1 MKREKGL
8 RRLPRGQRRSVEVA
22 VPKGFGGS
30 NPLLRIQKNAIDAFI
45 LLRKGVY
52 LIAKKTKID
61 LGWINSEGEEKMKQ
75 IESGVV
81 SGGEE
86 VKTQGNEELEE
97 ILERSRTVIKV
108 IGCGGSGT
116 NTIQRMTEEGIFGAE
131 LFALNTD
138 AQHLLFSKVERK
150 LLIGK
155 KTTRGLGAGSI
166 PRLGEEAAKENE
178 DDIKSIIEGADMV
191 FVTCGLGG
199 GTGTGAAPVVAQAAQ
214 DAGALTIGVVTLPF
228 SAEGEVRI
236 ENMDTGLE
244 TLREHTD
251 TLIVIPNDKLLDVVP
266 RLPLNDAFR
275 VADDVLMRAVKG
287 ITELITKPGLINL
300 DFADVRTVMK
310 DGGMAMIGFGESD
323 GQNKAID
330 SVRKALSSPLLEVDV
345 SEAKSALVNVTG
357 GDDMTVEEAEG
368 ALQEVY
374 RMMNSDARIIWG
386 VQLSPELKN
395 TMRTLLVVTGVKSE
409 QIYARKEL
417 KKEKYGIEI
426 VR

>member
-1 MKREKGL
+1 
-8 RRLPRGQRRSVEVA
+8 
-22 VPKGFGGS
+22 
-30 NPLLRIQKNAIDAFI
+30 
-45 LLRKGVY
+45 
-52 LIAKKTKID
+52 
-61 LGWINSEGEEKMKQ
+61 MKQ
-75 IESGVV
+75 IGSKAVLE
-81 SGGEE
+81 ERE
-86 VKTQGNEELEE
+86 VKTSENDELEG
-97 ILERSRTVIKV
+97 ILERSKTIIKV

-116 NTIQRMTEEGIFGAE
+116 NSIQRMTEEGVFGAE

-138 AQHLLFSKVERK
+138 AQHLLFSKVERR

-178 DDIKSIIEGADMV
+178 DDIKLIVEDADMV

-228 SAEGEVRI
+228 SAEGEVRM

-244 TLREHTD
+244 TLRENTD
-251 TLIVIPNDKLLDVVP
+251 TLIVMPNDKLLEVVP

-323 GQNKAID
+323 GQNKATE

-345 SEAKSALVNVTG
+345 SAAKSALVNVTG
-357 GDDMTVEEAEG
+357 GEDMTVEEAEG

-374 RMMNSDARIIWG
+374 KMMNSDARIIWG
-386 VQLSPELKN
+386 VQLTPELKN

-409 QIYARKEL
+409 QIYERKEL

>member
-1 MKREKGL
+1 MRRE
-8 RRLPRGQRRSVEVA
+8 
-22 VPKGFGGS
+22 
-30 NPLLRIQKNAIDAFI
+30 
-45 LLRKGVY
+45 GV
-52 LIAKKTKID
+52 
-61 LGWINSEGEEKMKQ
+61 GERGEEERKMKQ
-75 IESGVV
+75 FGRGMVAAE
-81 SGGEE
+81 GEA
-86 VKTQGNEELEE
+86 VKSMGNEELESL
-97 ILERSRTVIKV
+97 LERSKTVIKV

-116 NTIQRMTEEGIFGAE
+116 NTIQRMTEEGIFGAD

-138 AQHLLFSKVERK
+138 AQHLLFSKAENR

-166 PRLGEEAAKENE
+166 PRLGEEAAKENA
-178 DDIKSIIEGADMV
+178 DDIKSIVEDADMV

-199 GTGTGAAPVVAQAAQ
+199 GTGTGAAPVVAQAGQ

-228 SAEGEVRI
+228 NAEGEVRR
-236 ENMDTGLE
+236 ENTSTGLE
-244 TLREHTD
+244 TLRGCTD
-251 TLIVIPNDKLLDVVP
+251 TLIVMPNERLLDVVP

-323 GQNKAID
+323 GQNKAAD
-330 SVRKALSSPLLEVDV
+330 SVKRALSSPLLEVDV

-357 GDDMTVEEAEG
+357 GEDMTVEEAEG

-374 RMMNSDARIIWG
+374 RMMNPAARIIWG
-386 VQLSPELKN
+386 VQVSPELKN
-395 TMRTLLVVTGVKSE
+395 KMRTLLVVTGVKSE
-409 QIYARKEL
+409 QIFARRAL

-426 VR
+426 VH

>member
-1 MKREKGL
+1 VRRE
-8 RRLPRGQRRSVEVA
+8 
-22 VPKGFGGS
+22 
-30 NPLLRIQKNAIDAFI
+30 
-45 LLRKGVY
+45 GV
-52 LIAKKTKID
+52 
-61 LGWINSEGEEKMKQ
+61 GEEERGEEERKMKQ
-75 IESGVV
+75 FGRGMVAAE
-81 SGGEE
+81 GEA
-86 VKTQGNEELEE
+86 VKSMGNEELESL
-97 ILERSRTVIKV
+97 LERSKTVIKV

-116 NTIQRMTEEGIFGAE
+116 NTIQRMTEEGIFGAD

-138 AQHLLFSKVERK
+138 AQHLLFSKAENR

-166 PRLGEEAAKENE
+166 PRLGEEAAKENA
-178 DDIKSIIEGADMV
+178 DDIKSIVEDADMV

-199 GTGTGAAPVVAQAAQ
+199 GTGTGAAPVVAQAGQ

-228 SAEGEVRI
+228 NAEGEVRR
-236 ENMDTGLE
+236 ENTSTGLE
-244 TLREHTD
+244 TLRGCTD
-251 TLIVIPNDKLLDVVP
+251 TLIVMPNERLLDVVP

-323 GQNKAID
+323 GQNKAAD
-330 SVRKALSSPLLEVDV
+330 SVKRALSSPLLEVDV

-357 GDDMTVEEAEG
+357 GEDMTVEEAEG

-374 RMMNSDARIIWG
+374 RMMNPAARIIWG
-386 VQLSPELKN
+386 VQVSPELKN
-395 TMRTLLVVTGVKSE
+395 KMRTLLVVTGVKSE
-409 QIYARKEL
+409 QIFARRAL

-426 VR
+426 VH

>member
-1 MKREKGL
+1 MRQIGNET
-8 RRLPRGQRRSVEVA
+8 V
-22 VPKGFGGS
+22 
-30 NPLLRIQKNAIDAFI
+30 
-45 LLRKGVY
+45 
-52 LIAKKTKID
+52 
-61 LGWINSEGEEKMKQ
+61 SEGE
-75 IESGVV
+75 VV
-81 SGGEE
+81 RTMEA
-86 VKTQGNEELEE
+86 EELEK
-97 ILERSRTVIKV
+97 ILERSRTIIKV

-138 AQHLLFSKVERK
+138 AQHLLFSKVDRK

-166 PRLGEEAAKENE
+166 PRFGEEAAREN
-178 DDIKSIIEGADMV
+178 DTDIKTMVEDADMV

-199 GTGTGAAPVVAQAAQ
+199 GTGTGASPVVAQAAQ
-214 DAGALTIGVVTLPF
+214 EAGALTIGVVTLPF

-236 ENMDTGLE
+236 ENTEYGLE
-244 TLREHTD
+244 KLRENTD

-266 RLPLNDAFR
+266 RLPLNDAFK

-287 ITELITKPGLINL
+287 LTELITKPGLINL

-323 GQNKAID
+323 GQNKAIE

-345 SEAKSALVNVTG
+345 TDAKAALVNVIG
-357 GDDMTVEEAEG
+357 GGDMTVEEAEG

-374 RMMNSDARIIWG
+374 KMMNPEARIIWG
-386 VQLSPELKN
+386 VQVSPELKN
-395 TMRTLLVVTGVKSE
+395 MIRTLLIVTGVKSE
-409 QIYARKEL
+409 QIYERKDVT
-417 KKEKYGIEI
+417 KERFGIEI

>member
-1 MKREKGL
+1 
-8 RRLPRGQRRSVEVA
+8 
-22 VPKGFGGS
+22 
-30 NPLLRIQKNAIDAFI
+30 
-45 LLRKGVY
+45 
-52 LIAKKTKID
+52 
-61 LGWINSEGEEKMKQ
+61 MKQ
-75 IESGVV
+75 VGSGVV
-81 SGGEE
+81 LEGKEE
-86 VKTQGNEELEE
+86 VKTMGDEELEG
-97 ILERSRTVIKV
+97 LLKRSRTVIKV
-108 IGCGGSGT
+108 SGCGGSGT

-138 AQHLLFSKVERK
+138 AQHLLYAKVEKK

-166 PRLGEEAAKENE
+166 PRLGEESAME
-178 DDIKSIIEGADMV
+178 DEEDIKAIVEDADMV

-199 GTGTGAAPVVAQAAQ
+199 GTGTGASPVVAQAAQ
-214 DAGALTIGVVTLPF
+214 DVGALTIGVVTLPF
-228 SAEGEVRI
+228 SAEGNVRR
-236 ENMDTGLE
+236 ENTDTGLE
-244 TLREHTD
+244 MLREHTD
-251 TLIVIPNDKLLDVVP
+251 TLIVIPNDKLLDIVP
-266 RLPLNDAFR
+266 RLSLNDAFR

-323 GQNKAID
+323 GQNKAIE

-345 SEAKSALVNVTG
+345 SDAKSALVNVTG
-357 GDDMTVEEAEG
+357 GEDMTVEEAEG

-374 RMMNSDARIIWG
+374 KMMNPDARIIWG
-386 VQLSPELKN
+386 VQISPELKN

-409 QIYARKEL
+409 QIYARKEM

>member
-1 MKREKGL
+1 MRQKGDET
-8 RRLPRGQRRSVEVA
+8 V
-22 VPKGFGGS
+22 
-30 NPLLRIQKNAIDAFI
+30 
-45 LLRKGVY
+45 
-52 LIAKKTKID
+52 
-61 LGWINSEGEEKMKQ
+61 SEGA
-75 IESGVV
+75 
-81 SGGEE
+81 E
-86 VKTQGNEELEE
+86 VRTMETEELEK
-97 ILERSRTVIKV
+97 ILERSRTIIKV

-138 AQHLLFSKVERK
+138 AQHLLFSKVDRK

-166 PRLGEEAAKENE
+166 PRHGEEAAREN
-178 DDIKSIIEGADMV
+178 DSDIKSMVEDADMV

-199 GTGTGAAPVVAQAAQ
+199 GTGTGSAPIVAQAAQ
-214 DAGALTIGVVTLPF
+214 EAGALTIGVVTLPF
-228 SAEGEVRI
+228 SAEGEVRR
-236 ENMDTGLE
+236 ENMDYGLE
-244 TLREHTD
+244 KLRENTD

-266 RLPLNDAFR
+266 RLPLNDAFK

-323 GQNKAID
+323 GQNKAIE

-345 SEAKSALVNVTG
+345 TDAKAALVNVIG
-357 GDDMTVEEAEG
+357 GGDMTVEEAEG

-374 RMMNSDARIIWG
+374 KMMNPEARIIWG
-386 VQLSPELKN
+386 VQVSPELKN
-395 TMRTLLVVTGVKSE
+395 MIRTLLIVTGVRSE
-409 QIYARKEL
+409 QIFERKDV
-417 KKEKYGIEI
+417 KKERFGIEI

>member
-1 MKREKGL
+1 MEQIG
-8 RRLPRGQRRSVEVA
+8 RGMV
-22 VPKGFGGS
+22 
-30 NPLLRIQKNAIDAFI
+30 
-45 LLRKGVY
+45 
-52 LIAKKTKID
+52 
-61 LGWINSEGEEKMKQ
+61 SE
-75 IESGVV
+75 
-81 SGGEE
+81 EE
-86 VKTQGNEELEE
+86 VKTMGNEELEG
-97 ILERSRTVIKV
+97 ILERSKTIIKV

-116 NTIQRMTEEGIFGAE
+116 NTIQRMTDEGVFGAE

-138 AQHLLFSKVERK
+138 AQHLLFSKVERR

-155 KTTRGLGAGSI
+155 KITRGLGAGSI
-166 PRLGEEAAKENE
+166 PRLGEEAAKEDE
-178 DDIKSIIEGADMV
+178 DDIKSIVEDADMV

-199 GTGTGAAPVVAQAAQ
+199 GTGTGAAPVVAQSAK
-214 DAGALTIGVVTLPF
+214 DNGALTIGVVTVPF
-228 SAEGEVRI
+228 SAEGEVRR
-236 ENMDTGLE
+236 ENTETGLE
-244 TLREHTD
+244 TLRENTD

-323 GQNKAID
+323 GQNKAIE
-330 SVRKALSSPLLEVDV
+330 SVRRALSSPLLEVDV
-345 SEAKSALVNVTG
+345 SDARAALVNVTG

-374 RMMNSDARIIWG
+374 RMMNPEARIIWG
-386 VQLSPELKN
+386 VQTSDELKN
-395 TMRTLLVVTGVKSE
+395 TMRTLLVVTGVKSD
-409 QIYARKEL
+409 QIYARKEM
-417 KKEKYGIEI
+417 KKEKFGIEI

>member
-1 MKREKGL
+1 
-8 RRLPRGQRRSVEVA
+8 
-22 VPKGFGGS
+22 
-30 NPLLRIQKNAIDAFI
+30 
-45 LLRKGVY
+45 
-52 LIAKKTKID
+52 
-61 LGWINSEGEEKMKQ
+61 MKQ
-75 IESGVV
+75 VGSGVV
-81 SGGEE
+81 LEGKEE
-86 VKTQGNEELEE
+86 VKTMGDEELEG
-97 ILERSRTVIKV
+97 LLKRSRTVIKV
-108 IGCGGSGT
+108 SGCGGSGT

-138 AQHLLFSKVERK
+138 AQHLLYAKVEKK

-166 PRLGEEAAKENE
+166 PRLGEESARE
-178 DDIKSIIEGADMV
+178 DEEDIKAIVEDADMV

-199 GTGTGAAPVVAQAAQ
+199 GTGTGASPVVAQAAQ
-214 DAGALTIGVVTLPF
+214 DVGALTIGVVTLPF
-228 SAEGEVRI
+228 SAEGNVRR
-236 ENMDTGLE
+236 ENTDAGLE
-244 TLREHTD
+244 MLREHTD
-251 TLIVIPNDKLLDVVP
+251 TLIVIPNDKLLDIVP
-266 RLPLNDAFR
+266 RLSLNDAFR

-323 GQNKAID
+323 GQNKAIE

-345 SEAKSALVNVTG
+345 SDAKSALVNVTG
-357 GDDMTVEEAEG
+357 GEDMTVEEAEG

-374 RMMNSDARIIWG
+374 KMMNPDARIIWG
-386 VQLSPELKN
+386 VQISPELKN

-409 QIYARKEL
+409 QIYARKEM

>member
-1 MKREKGL
+1 M
-8 RRLPRGQRRSVEVA
+8 RLGEVDG
-22 VPKGFGGS
+22 KMNQTGS
-30 NPLLRIQKNAIDAFI
+30 EEII
-45 LLRKGVY
+45 
-52 LIAKKTKID
+52 
-61 LGWINSEGEEKMKQ
+61 EGEG
-75 IESGVV
+75 IEMFENGD
-81 SGGEE
+81 
-86 VKTQGNEELEE
+86 LET
-97 ILERSRTVIKV
+97 ILEKSKTIIKV

-155 KTTRGLGAGSI
+155 RTTQGLGAGSI
-166 PRLGEEAAKENE
+166 PRLGEEAAMENE
-178 DDIKSIIEGADMV
+178 AELKSMVEDADLV

-199 GTGTGAAPVVAQAAQ
+199 GTGTGSAPVVAQKAQ

-228 SAEGEVRI
+228 SAEGNIRI
-236 ENMDTGLE
+236 ENTEIGLE
-244 TLREHTD
+244 KLRESTD
-251 TLIVIPNDKLLDVVP
+251 TLIVIPNDKLLEVVP

-275 VADDVLMRAVKG
+275 VADDVLMRSVKG
-287 ITELITKPGLINL
+287 ITELITRPGLVNL

-323 GQNKAID
+323 GQDKAIE

-345 SEAKSALVNVTG
+345 ADAKAALINVTG

-368 ALQEVY
+368 SLQEVY
-374 RMMNSDARIIWG
+374 KLMNPETRIIWG
-386 VQLSPELKN
+386 VQISSDLQN

-409 QIYARKEL
+409 QIYARKDMKGER
-417 KKEKYGIEI
+417 YGIEL
-426 VR
+426 VQ

>member
-1 MKREKGL
+1 MRQIGNET
-8 RRLPRGQRRSVEVA
+8 V
-22 VPKGFGGS
+22 
-30 NPLLRIQKNAIDAFI
+30 
-45 LLRKGVY
+45 
-52 LIAKKTKID
+52 
-61 LGWINSEGEEKMKQ
+61 SEGE
-75 IESGVV
+75 VV
-81 SGGEE
+81 RTMEA
-86 VKTQGNEELEE
+86 EELEK
-97 ILERSRTVIKV
+97 ILERSRTIIKV

-138 AQHLLFSKVERK
+138 AQHLLFSKVDRK

-166 PRLGEEAAKENE
+166 PRFGEEAAREN
-178 DDIKSIIEGADMV
+178 DTDIKTMVEDADMV

-199 GTGTGAAPVVAQAAQ
+199 GTGTGASPVVAQAAQ
-214 DAGALTIGVVTLPF
+214 EAGALTIGVVTLPF

-236 ENMDTGLE
+236 ENTEYGLE
-244 TLREHTD
+244 KLRENTD

-266 RLPLNDAFR
+266 RLPLNEAFK

-287 ITELITKPGLINL
+287 LTELITKPGLINL

-323 GQNKAID
+323 GQNKAIE

-345 SEAKSALVNVTG
+345 TGAKAALVNVIG
-357 GDDMTVEEAEG
+357 GGDMTVEEAEG

-374 RMMNSDARIIWG
+374 KMMNPEARIIWG
-386 VQLSPELKN
+386 VQVSPELKN
-395 TMRTLLVVTGVKSE
+395 MIRTLLIVTGVKSE
-409 QIYARKEL
+409 QIYERKDVT
-417 KKEKYGIEI
+417 KERFGIEI

>member
-1 MKREKGL
+1 MGDETV
-8 RRLPRGQRRSVEVA
+8 SEV
-22 VPKGFGGS
+22 
-30 NPLLRIQKNAIDAFI
+30 
-45 LLRKGVY
+45 
-52 LIAKKTKID
+52 
-61 LGWINSEGEEKMKQ
+61 
-75 IESGVV
+75 
-81 SGGEE
+81 EE
-86 VKTQGNEELEE
+86 VRTMETEELEK
-97 ILERSRTVIKV
+97 ILERSRTIIKV

-138 AQHLLFSKVERK
+138 AQHLLFSKVDRK

-166 PRLGEEAAKENE
+166 PRFGEEAAREN
-178 DDIKSIIEGADMV
+178 DSDIKSMVEDADMV

-214 DAGALTIGVVTLPF
+214 EAGALTIGVVTLPF

-236 ENMDTGLE
+236 ENTNYGLE
-244 TLREHTD
+244 KLREDTD

-266 RLPLNDAFR
+266 RLPLNEAFK

-287 ITELITKPGLINL
+287 LTELITKPGLINL

-323 GQNKAID
+323 GQNKAIE

-345 SEAKSALVNVTG
+345 TDAKAALVNVIG
-357 GDDMTVEEAEG
+357 GGDMTVEEAEG

-374 RMMNSDARIIWG
+374 KMMNPEARIIWG
-386 VQLSPELKN
+386 VQVSPELKN
-395 TMRTLLVVTGVKSE
+395 MIRTLLIVTGVKSE
-409 QIYARKEL
+409 QIYERKDV
-417 KKEKYGIEI
+417 KKERFGIEI